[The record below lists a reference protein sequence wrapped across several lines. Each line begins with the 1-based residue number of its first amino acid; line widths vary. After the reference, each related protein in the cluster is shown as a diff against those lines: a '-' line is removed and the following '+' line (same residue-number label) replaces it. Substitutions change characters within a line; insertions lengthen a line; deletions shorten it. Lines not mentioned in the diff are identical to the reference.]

1 MRRILRENLWM
12 MMVIGAFL
20 VIVAIAK
27 VGWGQE
33 QKPLTPEQRIE
44 RLANEKAQ
52 AEFNY
57 HNAGIKAVVAENKL
71 RMLQKKY
78 DLLLVQ
84 SQKLTAEK
92 IALMGKLKAANEQS
106 SKQAEEYE
114 EKLGQSNNEIVL
126 LVSNLEKLNHKYS
139 VLLTQSQ
146 ELMIK
151 KIELE
156 EKIKQANAKITQLGM
171 KVVDIHPYDVAPGE
185 VIDVPAK

>member
-33 QKPLTPEQRIE
+33 QKPLTPEQKIE

-71 RMLQKKY
+71 RMLQKTY
-78 DLLLVQ
+78 DLLLKQ
-84 SQKLTAEK
+84 AQKLTAEK
-92 IALMGKLKAANEQS
+92 VGLMGELKAANEQS
-106 SKQAEEYE
+106 SKKVKEYE
-114 EKLGQSNNEIVL
+114 EKLGQSNDEIVHL
-126 LVSNLEKLNHKYS
+126 ASNLEKLNQKYG
-139 VLLTQSQ
+139 VLLIQSQ
-146 ELMIK
+146 ELMTE

-156 EKIKQANAKITQLGM
+156 EKIKQANAKIAQLEL
-171 KVVDIHPYDVAPGE
+171 KGE
-185 VIDVPAK
+185 EE